1 MAKHTFF
8 YTYTTYN
15 IYVLSFFF
23 MIDICQVFYTQRG
36 IKASI
41 SLGIAED
48 WAASSR
54 TYCKPRLGRDGWDWW
69 PPFHWATRQKKHR
82 PETCKMK
89 SWLFNDGI
97 LILWEL
103 WYNSHK
109 MVSFSIP
116 YKSPKNNQGPFFH
129 CSIVA
134 NSTILYELQQRWNLA
149 KPRALFHCQF
159 LPIFWWLAWVFDWAA
174 LTAMKLII
182 ANPLPHALKKRPG
195 WYTSIFTGF
204 LFLVRFNNCGYIFS
218 LPHQWLQFFA
228 ERVILVAGVVGL
240 AVECGIPAEKMP
252 QADPAPYG
260 MARFIWGVGKL
271 EIHMTKWKMKKK
283 GPWLV

>member
-182 ANPLPHALKKRPG
+182 ANPLPHALKKDLDDIHP
-195 WYTSIFTGF
+195 YLLDF
-204 LFLVRFNNCGYIFS
+204 FS
-218 LPHQWLQFFA
+218 LLGSTTVGIFFPCHTNGCNFLLKGSSWLP
-228 ERVILVAGVVGL
+228 VS
-240 AVECGIPAEKMP
+240 
-252 QADPAPYG
+252 
-260 MARFIWGVGKL
+260 
-271 EIHMTKWKMKKK
+271 
-283 GPWLV
+283 